1 MAFFHRFKNPV
12 GAPCPFGPLVQD
24 VVIGCE
30 EDVEAFVGQVTG
42 ILVRGRETGITLVG
56 GTGQGK
62 FQVGDGDIGSGDQR
76 LYILQKGGE
85 VEGPVR
91 AAGFFDLFAVEHD
104 VSGNGDGNRIRPA
117 PERPGKGNL
126 GRQNLHKQ
134 EKEAG
139 KAVSKIQTVA
149 ISHIQIYTF
158 ILSRWINSLILYD
171 FGYIPL

>member
-1 MAFFHRFKNPV
+1 MPLW
-12 GAPCPFGPLVQD
+12 APGP
-24 VVIGCE
+24 GC
-30 EDVEAFVGQVTG
+30 GYW
-42 ILVRGRETGITLVG
+42 LRGRCRSLCRPGNRHTRPGQRNRDNPGRGDRPGEIPGWRWRYRLRRSAALHSPERGRSRRSRPG
-56 GTGQGK
+56 GW
-62 FQVGDGDIGSGDQR
+62 
-76 LYILQKGGE
+76 L
-85 VEGPVR
+85 
-91 AAGFFDLFAVEHD
+91 FDLFAVEHD

-139 KAVSKIQTVA
+139 EAVSKIQTVA